1 MKLKKAL
8 LEALD
13 SLLANKLRSGLTMLG
28 IVIGVASV
36 IAMLS
41 IGEGA
46 NTQITSEIEGIGT
59 NVLFVSSGGDAT
71 NPEPLTM
78 NDAEAIA
85 NLDRAPSVSG
95 VAPTIQGNFK
105 ISIPGE
111 TSNTTVVGVTE
122 EYFTIR
128 NVEVSEGVLINQA
141 HLNTKEAIVILGS
154 TTAENLFGSVEN
166 LIGESVRINDQ
177 PFTVIGIQKEAGGIG
192 GSDNQVL
199 VPLTTARSRL
209 IRKESPG
216 ELDLIYVQAAS
227 SEEVDLAIEE
237 VANIL
242 RAQHISTLGEDDFE
256 VISTASFLEIASSI
270 TTTMTLFLGG
280 IAGVSLMVGGIG
292 IMNIMMVSVIER
304 TREIGLRKALGAR
317 NLDILVQFMIE
328 SSVMSLFGGLIGI
341 AFGWMISVIVGV
353 VADGYLDPVIT
364 MGSIWLAVSFS
375 LGVGMF
381 FGIYP
386 ASRAAKLEPVEA
398 LRSD

>member
-1 MKLKKAL
+1 MKIKKAL

-28 IVIGVASV
+28 IIIGVASV
-36 IAMLS
+36 IAMLA

-85 NLDRAPSVSG
+85 NSDRAPSVSG
-95 VAPTIQGNFK
+95 VAPTIQGNFE
-105 ISIPGE
+105 ISIPRE

-122 EYFTIR
+122 EYFKIR

-141 HLNTKEAIVILGS
+141 HLNTKEAVVILGS

-341 AFGWMISVIVGV
+341 AFGWMISAIVGV
-353 VADGYLDPVIT
+353 VADEYLEPVIT

>member
-1 MKLKKAL
+1 MKIKKAL

-28 IVIGVASV
+28 IIIGVASV
-36 IAMLS
+36 IAMLA

-85 NLDRAPSVSG
+85 NSDRAPSVSG
-95 VAPTIQGNFK
+95 VAPTIQGNFE
-105 ISIPGE
+105 ISIPRE

-122 EYFTIR
+122 EYFKIR

-141 HLNTKEAIVILGS
+141 HLNTKEAVVILGS

-209 IRKESPG
+209 IRKKSPG

-341 AFGWMISVIVGV
+341 AFGWMISAIVGV
-353 VADGYLDPVIT
+353 VADEYLEPVIT

>member
-28 IVIGVASV
+28 IIIGVASV

-95 VAPTIQGNFK
+95 VAPTIQGNVK

>member
-1 MKLKKAL
+1 MKIKKAL

>member
-1 MKLKKAL
+1 MKIKKAL

-28 IVIGVASV
+28 IIIGVASV
-36 IAMLS
+36 IAMLA

-85 NLDRAPSVSG
+85 NSDRAPSVSG
-95 VAPTIQGNFK
+95 VAPTIQGNFE
-105 ISIPGE
+105 ISIPRE

-141 HLNTKEAIVILGS
+141 HLNTKEAVVILGS

-341 AFGWMISVIVGV
+341 AFGWMISAIVGV
-353 VADGYLDPVIT
+353 VADEYLEPVIT

>member
-1 MKLKKAL
+1 M
-8 LEALD
+8 
-13 SLLANKLRSGLTMLG
+13 
-28 IVIGVASV
+28 
-36 IAMLS
+36 
-41 IGEGA
+41 
-46 NTQITSEIEGIGT
+46 
-59 NVLFVSSGGDAT
+59 
-71 NPEPLTM
+71 
-78 NDAEAIA
+78 
-85 NLDRAPSVSG
+85 
-95 VAPTIQGNFK
+95 
-105 ISIPGE
+105 
-111 TSNTTVVGVTE
+111 
-122 EYFTIR
+122 
-128 NVEVSEGVLINQA
+128 
-141 HLNTKEAIVILGS
+141 
-154 TTAENLFGSVEN
+154 
-166 LIGESVRINDQ
+166 
-177 PFTVIGIQKEAGGIG
+177 
-192 GSDNQVL
+192 
-199 VPLTTARSRL
+199 PLTTARSRL

-341 AFGWMISVIVGV
+341 AFGWMISAIVGV
-353 VADGYLDPVIT
+353 VADEYLEPVIT